1 MWCPQCKAEYV
12 QGITRCPECDVD
24 LVDKLP
30 EEEPEIIIREKIEWV
45 EVLNTFNQGDVA
57 VIKSI
62 LDNAEI
68 TYYLIGEHVG
78 ITRPWV
84 DPVRVMVKKEEVFEA
99 KELLADFI

>member
-1 MWCPQCKAEYV
+1 
-12 QGITRCPECDVD
+12 
-24 LVDKLP
+24 
-30 EEEPEIIIREKIEWV
+30 
-45 EVLNTFNQGDVA
+45 